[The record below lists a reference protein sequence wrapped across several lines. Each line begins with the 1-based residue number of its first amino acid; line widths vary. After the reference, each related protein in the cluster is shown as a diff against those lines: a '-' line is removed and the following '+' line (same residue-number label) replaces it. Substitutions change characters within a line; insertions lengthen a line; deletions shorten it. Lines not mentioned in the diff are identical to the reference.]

1 MSEIEY
7 NIRSA
12 FSSDRSRLANLIH
25 FGSYIHQHLD
35 WKPPLDWLG
44 NEPYL
49 LVERNGDLLA
59 TLACPPDLPRIT
71 WIRLFAANSLINVAQ
86 AWRLLWN
93 TASERLSQ
101 AGKIKVAAISLQSW
115 FNELLE
121 GSGFDHTDNVVV
133 LMWEKSTPL
142 QNPQPTDVQI
152 RLMIPEDLETIV
164 LIDHEAFGMVWKNSL
179 EALELAYQQSALA
192 SVAVIG
198 DEIVGYQYSTS
209 SSMGGHLARLAVKT
223 TMQGKGIG
231 YLLVHQLLT
240 QFRTQGV
247 KHVTVN
253 TQQNN
258 IASLALYSKAG
269 FNITGESYRVYL
281 HHITE

>member
-7 NIRSA
+7 NIRNA
-12 FSSDRSRLANLIH
+12 LPSDRSRLANLIH

-35 WKPPLDWLG
+35 GKPPLDWIG

-49 LVERNGDLLA
+49 LAERNGDLLA

-93 TASERLSQ
+93 KASERLSQ
-101 AGKIKVAAISLQSW
+101 VGNIKVAAISLQSW

-121 GSGFDHTDNVVV
+121 GSGFDHSDNVVV

-142 QNPQPTDVQI
+142 QNPQTTDVQI
-152 RLMIPEDLETIV
+152 RLMMPEDLETIE

-198 DEIVGYQYSTS
+198 DEIFGYQYS
-209 SSMGGHLARLAVKT
+209 
-223 TMQGKGIG
+223 
-231 YLLVHQLLT
+231 
-240 QFRTQGV
+240 
-247 KHVTVN
+247 
-253 TQQNN
+253 
-258 IASLALYSKAG
+258 
-269 FNITGESYRVYL
+269 
-281 HHITE
+281 

>member
-7 NIRSA
+7 NIRNA
-12 FSSDRSRLANLIH
+12 LPSDRSRLANLIR

-35 WKPPLDWLG
+35 WKPPLDWIG

-49 LVERNGDLLA
+49 LAERNGDLLA

-93 TASERLSQ
+93 KASERLSQ
-101 AGKIKVAAISLQSW
+101 VGNIKVAAISLQSW

-121 GSGFDHTDNVVV
+121 GSGFDHSDNVVV

-142 QNPQPTDVQI
+142 QNPQAADVQI
-152 RLMIPEDLETIV
+152 RLMMPEDLETIE

-198 DEIVGYQYSTS
+198 DEIIGYQYSTS

-223 TMQGKGIG
+223 NMQGKGIG
-231 YLLVHQLLT
+231 FLLVHQVLT
-240 QFRTQGV
+240 QFRSQGV
-247 KHVTVN
+247 RHVTVN

-269 FNITGESYRVYL
+269 FSITGEAYRVYQ
-281 HHITE
+281 HNITE